1 LFLMKLNYEDLFDV
15 KVDLLDVL
23 VVVQLMD
30 CS

>member
-1 LFLMKLNYEDLFDV
+1 MKLNCEDLFDV

-23 VVVQLMD
+23 VAVQLMD